1 MHGTRTLQEAD
12 RLMTVCNSCRYCEGL
27 CAVFPA
33 MEMRRAFSDGD
44 LNYLA
49 NLCHSCG
56 ACYTDCQFSPPHE
69 FNVNVPKTLAVA
81 RAESYAAYAW
91 PRAFAGAF
99 ARNGL
104 VISVIA
110 ALSVAA
116 FIFGF
121 AAINDASVLMGIHT
135 GPGAFYKLMP
145 HNAMALLFGL
155 ALLYAILALA
165 MGVRAFWRDIG
176 EPIGMKT
183 DARALLQAIRDAG
196 ELRYLDGGGVGCFN
210 EDDHPTDR
218 RKLYHHFT
226 FYGFALCFAA
236 TCVGTLYHYLLAR
249 EAPYAWWDLPVV
261 LGTLGGIGLVIGPIG
276 LLSEKWK
283 RDRVLVDEQAMG
295 MDTAFILMLFLTS
308 ITGLAL
314 LLWRESAAMG
324 PLLALHL
331 GVVFAL
337 FITMPY
343 GKFVHGIYR
352 FVALVRYAR
361 ERQKL
366 AEYPLPS
373 FRGARSTSPESIEP
387 QDKRRNGFRARR
399 CAAPRNDE
407 WLQIDHHVVA
417 LHRHLDGLGDVR
429 AFHHIGAGLD
439 IDRIGTDAKTARIAI
454 GLAGAEIELPAMPG
468 AAQDLAELGVF
479 DLAGVR

>member
-1 MHGTRTLQEAD
+1 MHGTSILEEAD

-33 MEMRRAFSDGD
+33 MEMRRSFSDGD

-49 NLCHSCG
+49 NLCHACG

-81 RAESYAAYAW
+81 RHESYAAYAW
-91 PRAFAGAF
+91 PQAFAGLF

-104 VISVIA
+104 VISLIA

-116 FIFGF
+116 FILGF
-121 AAINDASVLMGIHT
+121 AVFNDRQILFGVHS

-145 HNAMALLFGL
+145 HNAMAALFSA
-155 ALLYAILALA
+155 ALLYAIVALV

-183 DARALLQAIRDAG
+183 DAASLWQAIRDAG

-210 EDDHPTDR
+210 KDDDRPTDR

-236 TCVGTLYHYLLAR
+236 TSVATLYHYLFAR
-249 EAPYAWWDLPVV
+249 EAPYPWWDLPVV
-261 LGTLGGIGLVIGPIG
+261 LGTLGGIGLLVGPVG
-276 LLSEKWK
+276 LLAEKWK
-283 RDRVLVDEQAMG
+283 RDPVLADEARTG
-295 MDTAFILMLFLTS
+295 MDVAFIAMLFLTS
-308 ITGLAL
+308 LTGMAL
-314 LLWRESAAMG
+314 LQLRETAAMG

-352 FVALVRYAR
+352 FVALVRYAQ
-361 ERQKL
+361 ER
-366 AEYPLPS
+366 
-373 FRGARSTSPESIEP
+373 
-387 QDKRRNGFRARR
+387 RAMG
-399 CAAPRNDE
+399 
-407 WLQIDHHVVA
+407 HV
-417 LHRHLDGLGDVR
+417 
-429 AFHHIGAGLD
+429 
-439 IDRIGTDAKTARIAI
+439 
-454 GLAGAEIELPAMPG
+454 
-468 AAQDLAELGVF
+468 
-479 DLAGVR
+479 